1 MQLTLPVQHPA
12 SSQFGTSNSDLYAYL
27 YIKDTKPIMT
37 TSSAELTIAYQ
48 ACLNEAI
55 HQSPA
60 LIERWSAALA
70 DFLPGKAAAT
80 SIQTEKSSFRQ
91 AIVALKTHQHGLGQR
106 FVLELTQSIAEDG
119 KPSGAKKNGAGRSLS
134 SISFDDLELMG
145 DNQVQETLD
154 GARLQQT
161 LSQSCEFELA
171 GFSARLSTAQG
182 FHKVRAD
189 KNPLRPEVMAGA
201 LIKAFR
207 HSQMD
212 TTSQSRLLVHGALL
226 MGSELQTL
234 YITLND
240 FLAGRGVAPAAYGVV
255 TATGGSVR
263 DALAIGNSGNGELNR
278 PQQAVNADA
287 ATSRDAAQ
295 SRLKDE
301 KSGAQGDSAVS
312 SEQLLTLDRLHR
324 LMAGEY
330 NDSFAPMPARH
341 KAGFNDVPRNDFS
354 HTVPAA
360 MDMLKEL
367 KQQGLPLKKD
377 KTGWAAPPAPVALIR
392 EHLKTDAKS
401 LGQSVAIEVVGLMI
415 EQLTNDY
422 RLLAPIKQ
430 IIANA
435 EPAFLR
441 LAVSDPRF
449 FNDKNHPARRLLDV
463 ITTRSLAYSSEEAH
477 GFAGFMLDLHK
488 AAELLTEEHASDA
501 QHFATLLEDFEK
513 RQLIRSREA
522 DDARERAV
530 ETLLQAEERN
540 VLAGKIAFEIRS
552 RPDFTAGIPFVAD
565 FLTGPWSQVMSKEW
579 LSDDASGEH
588 AARAMFS
595 LALEDILRSV
605 NGVDADG
612 AAEHRRWL
620 FNAVPNLLETLR
632 QGLLTID
639 YPSAN
644 AKEFFEHLERINRS
658 AMTVP
663 LAESTSDTDLAR
675 PVGSGQRSIE
685 ESAKIAAD
693 SRRAALEKTFEE
705 GDAAEKYR
713 WLAPSEALQ
722 SGFMNFGAVSS
733 VGAAT
738 PQSGH
743 ADFQQTLAQSH
754 GAPEPATPAG
764 GHPDAA
770 AVPPDE
776 NLPLKIGDWV
786 ELLSDMRWLR
796 AQLSWISPQNTL
808 FMFTSEGG
816 RSHSMPSRVLAHLL
830 KLNLVKIVNQHN
842 VLDGALNSVAAKAIR
857 NSVDGSAGW

>member
-1 MQLTLPVQHPA
+1 
-12 SSQFGTSNSDLYAYL
+12 
-27 YIKDTKPIMT
+27 MT
-37 TSSAELTIAYQ
+37 TSLAELTIAYQ

-55 HQSPA
+55 RQSPV

-70 DFLPGKAAAT
+70 DFLQGKAAAT
-80 SIQTEKSSFRQ
+80 SIRTEKSSLRQ
-91 AIVALKTHQHGLGQR
+91 AIVALKTHQHELGQR
-106 FVLELTQSIAEDG
+106 FVLELTQAIAEDG
-119 KPSGAKKNGAGRSLS
+119 KPSAAKTNVGGRSLS

-161 LSQSCEFELA
+161 LSQSSEFELA

-182 FHKVRAD
+182 FHKVQVD
-189 KNPLRPEVMAGA
+189 KNPLRPEVVAGA

-212 TTSQSRLLVHGALL
+212 TTSQSRLLVYGALL

-234 YITLND
+234 YVTLNG

-255 TATGGSVR
+255 TVTGGGSR
-263 DALAIGNSGNGELNR
+263 DALPIGSGDSSELNR
-278 PQQAVNADA
+278 PQQAVKAGA
-287 ATSRDAAQ
+287 ATSRDTAK

-301 KSGAQGDSAVS
+301 RSGAQHDFAVS

-330 NDSFAPMPARH
+330 NDSFTPKPARP
-341 KAGFNDVPRNDFS
+341 KAGINDVHRNDFS

-360 MDMLKEL
+360 MDMLNEL

-377 KTGWAAPPAPVALIR
+377 KTGRAAPPAPVALIR

-463 ITTRSLAYSSEEAH
+463 ITTRSLAYSSEEAN
-477 GFAGFMLDLHK
+477 GFAGFMLDLRK
-488 AAELLTEEHASDA
+488 VAELLTEEHASDA
-501 QHFATLLEDFEK
+501 QHFATLLQDFEK

-522 DDARERAV
+522 DGARERAV

-540 VLAGKIAFEIRS
+540 VLAGKIAFEIRT
-552 RPDFTAGIPFVAD
+552 RPDFTVGIPVVAD

-579 LSDDASGEH
+579 LSDDASKAH
-588 AARAMFS
+588 AARAVFS
-595 LALEDILRSV
+595 MALEDILKMV

-612 AAEHRRWL
+612 PAEHRRWL
-620 FNAVPNLLETLR
+620 FNAVPKLLETLR

-639 YPSAN
+639 YPSASAN
-644 AKEFFEHLERINRS
+644 EFFEHLERINRT
-658 AMTVP
+658 AITVP
-663 LAESTSDTDLAR
+663 LAESTMGIDLVR
-675 PVGSGQRSIE
+675 TVGSSERSIE
-685 ESAKIAAD
+685 KSAKTLLD
-693 SRRAALEKTFEE
+693 SRRVALEKTFEE
-705 GDAAEKYR
+705 GDAAEKYH

-722 SGFMNFGAVSS
+722 SGFMDFGAASS
-733 VGAAT
+733 AGTAT
-738 PQSGH
+738 PQSGNT
-743 ADFQQTLAQSH
+743 DFQQTLAQSH
-754 GAPEPATPAG
+754 GAQESATPAG
-764 GHPDAA
+764 GQPDAA
-770 AVPPDE
+770 AVTPDE

-816 RSHSMPSRVLAHLL
+816 RSHSMTSRVLAHLL

-842 VLDGALNSVAAKAIR
+842 VLDGALNSVTATAMR
-857 NSVDGSAGW
+857 NSVDSPEGW